1 MVSCVIVGLCQFQRS
16 PKSDTTS
23 QMPSLADHDLSTL
36 EQHLLDAGH
45 KPIHATKMLR
55 QFYDSHGHLDPT
67 AIPISRDLSRH
78 ISEHLVSRPSK
89 ILRQSVA
96 ADGTTKLL
104 IGFESGGTVES
115 VLMLGYRPTVAAGC
129 VSSQIGCAMGC
140 DFCATTRNGLQ
151 RDLNAAEI
159 VEQFLHL
166 KERAASIGRRLKTI
180 VFMGMGEPLL
190 NFDAVVAAV
199 RRIADPQLGGLG
211 WRHVTISTVGIVP
224 AIDRLAKLDLN
235 VHLAVSLHAPDDAT
249 RSRLVP
255 VNRRYPVAE
264 VLAAARRF
272 ESATN
277 RIPTIEYCMLAGI
290 NDSDAQAAH
299 LADLLQNFRAH
310 INLIPYNSIGLALS
324 GATYQR
330 PSQDRLLSFIKILRD
345 HNIVAHF
352 RHTRGDDV
360 NAACGQL
367 RETAL
372 QQIS

>member
-1 MVSCVIVGLCQFQRS
+1 
-16 PKSDTTS
+16 
-23 QMPSLADHDLSTL
+23 MPSLADHDLSTL
-36 EQHLLDAGH
+36 EQHLITIGQ
-45 KPIHATKMLR
+45 KPIHAANLLR
-55 QFYDSHGHLDPT
+55 HFYNTHGHLDPT
-67 AIPISRDLSRH
+67 TIPISRALTQH
-78 ISEHLVSRPSK
+78 ITEHFAARPSK
-89 ILRQSVA
+89 ILKQTIA

-104 IGFESGGTVES
+104 IGFEAGGTVES
-115 VLMLGYRPTVAAGC
+115 VLMLGFRPTVAAGC

-151 RDLNAAEI
+151 RDLQPAEI

-166 KERAASIGRRLKTI
+166 KERAAAIGRRLKTL

-190 NFDAVVAAV
+190 NFDSVIAAV
-199 RRIADPQLGGLG
+199 RRIADPRLGGLG
-211 WRHVTISTVGIVP
+211 WRHITISTVGIVP

-249 RSRLVP
+249 RSRIVP

-290 NDSDAQAAH
+290 NDSDTQAAH

-310 INLIPYNSIGLALS
+310 INLIPYNPIGPALS

-330 PSQDRLLSFIKILRD
+330 PSTQRMLSFIQILRD
-345 HNIVAHF
+345 RNIVAHF

-367 RETAL
+367 RETVL
-372 QQIS
+372 